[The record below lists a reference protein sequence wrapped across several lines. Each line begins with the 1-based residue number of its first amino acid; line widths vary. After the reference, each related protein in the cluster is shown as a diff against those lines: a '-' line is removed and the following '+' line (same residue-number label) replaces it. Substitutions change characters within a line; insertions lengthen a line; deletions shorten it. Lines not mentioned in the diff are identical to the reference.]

1 MDMQVRYE
9 KLRADAAECAQLR
22 DLATD
27 AEKRELFGRL
37 SDHLNSL
44 ASLIQRAVEL
54 RDSAETMPRSPSSP
68 PRPPPAEMVV

>member
-1 MDMQVRYE
+1 MDMQMRYE

-37 SDHLNSL
+37 SDHLNSVAL
-44 ASLIQRAVEL
+44 LMQEAEDLQ
-54 RDSAETMPRSPSSP
+54 DSAEATAGSPSSTP
-68 PRPPPAEMVV
+68 KPPPAEMAV

>member
-37 SDHLNSL
+37 SDHLNGL

-54 RDSAETMPRSPSSP
+54 QDSAEAMPRSPNPP
-68 PRPPPAEMVV
+68 PRPPPAEMAV